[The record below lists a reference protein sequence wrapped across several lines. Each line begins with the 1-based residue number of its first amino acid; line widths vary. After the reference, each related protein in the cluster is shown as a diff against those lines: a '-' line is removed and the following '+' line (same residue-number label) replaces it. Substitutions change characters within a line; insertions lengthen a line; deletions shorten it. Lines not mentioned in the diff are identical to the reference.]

1 MNTTRKLNIYFLFIA
16 LLSNVLPLSAAPK
29 YPEKAL
35 GRPKCFEQNYSM
47 SFDWEYI
54 VSTRNFGEHTNNPWI
69 VYACNDGICAYES
82 PTSNST
88 VLTDEIY
95 FMEDFYVADLKGDY
109 ALLFYCDSKL
119 GGEDGL
125 EIPGN
130 IARKKS
136 SLTNRRRT
144 DGHIGWVHLDNLL
157 LWSIAPKTPDGI
169 FHKITVVKDVNVASD
184 FSSMPQLYKDADCTN
199 RTNMYINALDFYFTL
214 KKSNTGNAL
223 VYVNY
228 KLEGRMVGKKVGWI
242 KAGEYID
249 WNTRICWEPAFG
261 EEINDCAY
269 TFNSERSLI
278 QRNMND
284 KASTARLTGERF
296 STQYEPRSPVVN
308 YDPSNAV
315 AFLSVLAN
323 RNGDNDK
330 YIEIQR
336 QLDIM
341 KRSLSHINVVFVMDA
356 TNSMKSCFNAMSKA
370 VQQIAEY
377 RYNSN
382 VRFGA
387 VVYRNYDDAPN
398 NLVESTPLTDDF
410 NKVKSFLTSV
420 KCFSASQKHQEAMFY
435 GLNYA
440 VDNMQWNAEQSN
452 FIILISDVTSKSPDA
467 RGNTTT
473 SVANKLVRK
482 NINLVAFQARSQQD
496 AVYQNF
502 GAQVCDIINSTLRGF
517 EYPTTKI
524 SYDEKTQI
532 FYYNKNYIEKWPL
545 RPMGYKFKESDE
557 QNINPSELTNM
568 ATNIIKDFIITTNE
582 NIEKLIRS
590 TSGGIGTEIDQSI
603 CDALIRKGVIESC
616 DDLQGTVRIS
626 GYTRRLWQQG
636 KRMFVPC
643 VFLADKELNDLIR
656 DLEQATKGTV
666 VNTRGELQK
675 VFKKLIL
682 SYTGQQLTADATTD
696 FKSIMESIELECGYK
711 FDYNVKRHV
720 VNPNQL
726 SDSEIQQ
733 LTNRLKNS
741 IRVLK
746 SKQND
751 NTTYKEQ
758 DGNKYYYILL
768 EDMPL
773 VTRQ

>member
-1 MNTTRKLNIYFLFIA
+1 MKSFTKFSLLLVCSLVCNI
-16 LLSNVLPLSAAPK
+16 SVLYAQPK
-29 YPEKAL
+29 YPTKAL
-35 GRPKCFEQNYSM
+35 GRPKCFEQNYSK
-47 SFDWEYI
+47 SYDWENI
-54 VSTRNFGEHTNNPWI
+54 LVSHNFGEYTNNPWI
-69 VYACNDGICAYES
+69 VYICNQDAKVYEAPNGS
-82 PTSNST
+82 R
-88 VLTDEIY
+88 EINHDIL
-95 FMEDFYVADLKGDY
+95 FMEDFYVAALQGDY
-109 ALLFYCDSKL
+109 ALLFYSDSKL

-125 EIPGN
+125 EIPN
-130 IARKKS
+130 IIAKRKS
-136 SLTNRRRT
+136 TLNHRRRT
-144 DGHIGWVHLDNLL
+144 DGYIGWVNIDDLL
-157 LWSIAPKTPDGI
+157 LWNLSPKTEDGI
-169 FHKITVVKDVNVASD
+169 FQKITVVKDVNIASD
-184 FSSMPQLYKDADCTN
+184 FNSMPQLYQDANCTKAL
-199 RTNMYINALDFYFTL
+199 NMHINALDFYFTL

-228 KLEGRMVGKKVGWI
+228 QLEGRMVGKKVGWV

-261 EEINDCAY
+261 DGINDYAY

-278 QRNMND
+278 NRVMND
-284 KASTARLTGERF
+284 KASTARLTGQRF
-296 STQYEPRSPVVN
+296 DTQYEPRSPVVN
-308 YDPSNAV
+308 YDPSSSI

-323 RNGDNDK
+323 RNAEDNSH
-330 YIEIQR
+330 IERQR

-341 KRSLSHINVVFVMDA
+341 KKSLSQINVVFVMDA

-398 NLVESTPLTDDF
+398 SLVESTPLTDDF
-410 NKVKSFLTSV
+410 DKVKNFLSSV
-420 KCFSASQKHQEAMFY
+420 RCYSVSQKHQEAMFY

-440 VDNMQWNAEQSN
+440 VDNMQWNEDQSN

-473 SVANKLVRK
+473 SVANKLVSK

-496 AVYQNF
+496 VVYQNF
-502 GAQVCDIINSTLRGF
+502 GAQICDIINSTLRNYG
-517 EYPTTKI
+517 YPTTNI
-524 SYDEKTQI
+524 SYDNKTQI
-532 FYYNKNYIEKWPL
+532 FYYNKDYTKLWPL

-557 QNINPSELTNM
+557 QNIIPSELTDM
-568 ATNIIKDFIITTNE
+568 ATNIIKDFIITTSE
-582 NIEKLIRS
+582 NIEKLDKSI
-590 TSGGIGTEIDQSI
+590 SGGSTEIDQSI
-603 CDALIRKGVIESC
+603 CEALIRKGVIEKC
-616 DDLQGTVRIS
+616 EDLKGTVRIS
-626 GYTRRLWQQG
+626 GFTRRLWVQE

-656 DLEQATKGTV
+656 DLEQVTKGTV
-666 VNTRGELQK
+666 VNTKGELQK

-682 SYTGQQLTADATTD
+682 SYTGQQLTADAMTD
-696 FKSIMESIELECGYK
+696 FKRIIESIELECGYT
-711 FDYNVKRHV
+711 FDYNVKKHV
-720 VNPNQL
+720 LNPNQL
-726 SDSEIQQ
+726 SDSEVQQ
-733 LTNRLKNS
+733 LVNRLKNS
-741 IRVLK
+741 IRILK
-746 SKQND
+746 AKQND
-751 NTTYKEQ
+751 SSTYKEQ